1 MYEPIL
7 TFLQEVFRLM
17 YTILTEDIQT
27 FAPDAYDVL
36 TILSS
41 SLVGVGLA
49 ISLTSFLIAETDA
62 TVTMVENKSVVGI
75 LKLLLKL
82 GIVFYLVTHSVE
94 GILLPAF
101 SMVRLLI
108 AQMFSAVGM
117 GPDSDYLQALTG
129 YFDASAANPFEWS
142 LNTMFS
148 FNIYTLIFSIAAVI
162 SGVVLLLTVIG
173 RFLKIYVY
181 MCYAPVA
188 LAFFSGGPNIS
199 RYGQS
204 YLTNMLSVVAG
215 GLTISVCIIF
225 FQAIVRDAAL
235 MQRVEELFSF
245 LGEMA
250 KPGLVVLFL
259 GSLGAMIKGADT
271 LTHRLLG
278 FS

>member
-1 MYEPIL
+1 M
-7 TFLQEVFRLM
+7 
-17 YTILTEDIQT
+17 
-27 FAPDAYDVL
+27 
-36 TILSS
+36 
-41 SLVGVGLA
+41 
-49 ISLTSFLIAETDA
+49 
-62 TVTMVENKSVVGI
+62 
-75 LKLLLKL
+75 
-82 GIVFYLVTHSVE
+82 
-94 GILLPAF
+94 
-101 SMVRLLI
+101 
-108 AQMFSAVGM
+108 
-117 GPDSDYLQALTG
+117 
-129 YFDASAANPFEWS
+129 
-142 LNTMFS
+142 
-148 FNIYTLIFSIAAVI
+148 
-162 SGVVLLLTVIG
+162 LLLTVIG

-199 RYGQS
+199 RYGQN
-204 YLTNMLSVVAG
+204 YLTNMLSVVAE